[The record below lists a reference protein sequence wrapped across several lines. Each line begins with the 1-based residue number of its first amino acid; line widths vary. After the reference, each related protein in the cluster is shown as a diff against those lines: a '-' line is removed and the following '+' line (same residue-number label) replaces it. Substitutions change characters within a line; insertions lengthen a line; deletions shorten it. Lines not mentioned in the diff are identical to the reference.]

1 MKLPARVDSST
12 TFSEGVD
19 RRTREAAQARL
30 QGLYLTGLDD
40 ALDNASDVVLLD
52 WPAYSNVGDGLILL
66 GQLEALRQLGRPIR
80 AASSLNLGDFQRIR
94 QCLGPSTAILLQGG
108 GNLGTLWPAH
118 QHYREAV
125 LEAFAD
131 RAVVQLPQSI
141 CFDGERATEVFA
153 RAIRR
158 HGRFTL
164 MVRDQGS
171 EAFARGWFDCPVRR
185 LPDAAL
191 MLAPARP
198 AKARLDVLALLRT
211 DKEAG
216 ADAFRLRAVLD
227 ASGNAMSIR
236 QADWLD
242 DGVPERLLLL
252 ALEVL
257 QRYPHRLDTDGS
269 DRGRMIWTQLAALRL
284 QRGAALLAEG
294 RVLLTDRLHAAL
306 LGCLLGMPVVALDNC
321 YGKLSA
327 VLGDWMAG
335 WPGLFLE
342 TDPDAAV
349 ARVRSLLGSTAL
361 TPMR

>member
-1 MKLPARVDSST
+1 MPLPARVHSSE
-12 TFSEGVD
+12 SLSDGLD
-19 RRTREAAQARL
+19 LRMREAVQTRL
-30 QGLYLTGLDD
+30 QGLYLTGLNE
-40 ALDNASDVVLLD
+40 ALGDASDVVLLD
-52 WPAYSNVGDGLILL
+52 WPVHSNVGDGLILL

-94 QCLGPSTAILLQGG
+94 QCLGRSTAILLHGG

-118 QHYREAV
+118 QHYREAA

-141 CFDGERATEVFA
+141 CFEDERATDGFA

-171 EAFARGWFDCPVRR
+171 EAFARRWFDCPVRR
-185 LPDAAL
+185 VPDAAL

-198 AKARLDVLALLRT
+198 AKARFDVLALLRT

-216 ADAFRLRAVLD
+216 ADALRIRGALH
-227 ASGNAMSIR
+227 AAGQAMSIR

-242 DGVPERLLLL
+242 DGVPERLLLRV
-252 ALEVL
+252 LEVL
-257 QRYPHRLDTDGS
+257 QRYAYRLDTDGS
-269 DRGRMIWTQLAALRL
+269 DRGRMIWTRLAALRL

-342 TDPDAAV
+342 TDPGAAV

>member
-1 MKLPARVDSST
+1 
-12 TFSEGVD
+12 
-19 RRTREAAQARL
+19 
-30 QGLYLTGLDD
+30 
-40 ALDNASDVVLLD
+40 
-52 WPAYSNVGDGLILL
+52 
-66 GQLEALRQLGRPIR
+66 
-80 AASSLNLGDFQRIR
+80 
-94 QCLGPSTAILLQGG
+94 
-108 GNLGTLWPAH
+108 
-118 QHYREAV
+118 
-125 LEAFAD
+125 
-131 RAVVQLPQSI
+131 
-141 CFDGERATEVFA
+141 
-153 RAIRR
+153 
-158 HGRFTL
+158 
-164 MVRDQGS
+164 
-171 EAFARGWFDCPVRR
+171 
-185 LPDAAL
+185 
-191 MLAPARP
+191 
-198 AKARLDVLALLRT
+198 
-211 DKEAG
+211 
-216 ADAFRLRAVLD
+216 
-227 ASGNAMSIR
+227 MSIR

-342 TDPDAAV
+342 TDADAAV

>member
-1 MKLPARVDSST
+1 MKLPARVQSSASV
-12 TFSEGVD
+12 FDGLD
-19 RRTREAAQARL
+19 RRTREAVQARL
-30 QGLYLTGLDD
+30 QGLYLKGLSE
-40 ALDNASDVVLLD
+40 ALGDASDVVVLD
-52 WPAYSNVGDGLILL
+52 WPTHSNVGDGLILL

-80 AASSLNLGDFQRIR
+80 AASSLNMGDFQRIR
-94 QCLGPSTAILLQGG
+94 QCLGPRTAILLHGG

-118 QHYREAV
+118 QHYRESV

-131 RAVVQLPQSI
+131 RPVVQLPQSI
-141 CFDGERATEVFA
+141 CFDGDRSANVFA

-171 EAFARGWFDCPVRR
+171 AAFARDWFDCPVSRV
-185 LPDAAL
+185 PDAAL

-198 AKARLDVLALLRT
+198 STARLDVLALLRT

-216 ADAFRLRAVLD
+216 VDAHRIRRALG
-227 ASGNAMSIR
+227 ASGKGLSIR

-242 DGVPERLLLL
+242 DGVPERMLLL
-252 ALEVL
+252 ALDVL
-257 QRYPHRLDTDGS
+257 QRYAHRLDTDGT
-269 DRGRMIWTQLAALRL
+269 DRGRMIWTKLAALRL
-284 QRGAALLAEG
+284 QRGAALLSQG

-321 YGKLSA
+321 YGKLGA

-342 TDPDAAV
+342 TDPDAAM
-349 ARVRSLLGSTAL
+349 ARVRSLLGGTAL